1 MNAHTTQPDDGL
13 GIPAGLDRK
22 SNGVQP
28 ANATA
33 AKLTSTAPTAAKP
46 NRVEQ
51 IKAAAASV
59 AAKPNRKERRAAA
72 STKQPAKAKAKPAK
86 APAVSAATDKPAP
99 EKRSIVPA
107 SYKEKYAEH
116 NDTCGSSLSMFLK
129 EQTTGKNADGREAL
143 LVDELFAIAKANEID
158 VTKYVGLNNGQKRM
172 NVYNRLVGRLNDG
185 KDVKVGKRVF
195 RAADHKPT
203 EAKKPA
209 AKSVAK
215 AKRPAKSE
223 PAQLAA

>member
-1 MNAHTTQPDDGL
+1 MNTHTTQPDDGL

-28 ANATA
+28 ANAKA
-33 AKLTSTAPTAAKP
+33 ATLTSTAPTAKP

-51 IKAAAASV
+51 IKAAAE
-59 AAKPNRKERRAAA
+59 KPNRKERRAAA
-72 STKQPAKAKAKPAK
+72 STKQPKAAKAKAK
-86 APAVSAATDKPAP
+86 PAVSAATDKPAP

-107 SYKEKYAEH
+107 AYKEKYAEH

-203 EAKKPA
+203 TAKKPT

-215 AKRPAKSE
+215 RKTTSQPI
-223 PAQLAA
+223 QAAA